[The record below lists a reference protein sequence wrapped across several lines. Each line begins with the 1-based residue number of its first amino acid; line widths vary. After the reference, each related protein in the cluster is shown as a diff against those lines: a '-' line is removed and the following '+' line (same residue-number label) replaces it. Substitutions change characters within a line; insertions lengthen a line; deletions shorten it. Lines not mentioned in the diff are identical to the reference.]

1 MENKNAINDLMSTT
15 MEKIREMVDV
25 NTVVGDPIEAGGV
38 TILPISQVSVGFA
51 SGGSDLDLKGQK
63 EKSNNIFGGGGG
75 ASVKVKPVS
84 FLVIKGDTVRLLP
97 VAQPAVGAADRVVEM
112 VPELIDRLTDYL
124 DSRKQDKEKETRVE
138 EENQSL

>member
-51 SGGSDLDLKGQK
+51 SGGSDLDWKGQK
-63 EKSNNIFGGGGG
+63 EKSSNIFGGGGG
-75 ASVKVKPVS
+75 ASVKVKPIS
-84 FLVIKGDTVRLLP
+84 FLVIKGDSVRLLP
-97 VAQPAVGAADRVVEM
+97 VAQPAMGAADRVVEM

-124 DSRKQDKEKETRVE
+124 DSRREEREEAERSEEKP
-138 EENQSL
+138 L

>member
-1 MENKNAINDLMSTT
+1 MENKNSINDLMQTT

-51 SGGSDLDLKGQK
+51 SGGSDLDLNTQK

-84 FLVIKGDTVRLLP
+84 FLVIKGDSVRLLP

-112 VPELIDRLTDYL
+112 VPELIDRLTEFL
-124 DSRKQDKEKETRVE
+124 DSRKKEKDGQGEA
-138 EENQSL
+138 L

>member
-1 MENKNAINDLMSTT
+1 MENKNSINDLMQTT

-51 SGGSDLDLKGQK
+51 SGGSDLDLNTQK

-97 VAQPAVGAADRVVEM
+97 VAQPAAGPADRVVEM

-124 DSRKQDKEKETRVE
+124 DSRKKEKDR
-138 EENQSL
+138 QSEVL

>member
-1 MENKNAINDLMSTT
+1 MSTT

-51 SGGSDLDLKGQK
+51 SGGSDLDLNSQK
-63 EKSNNIFGGGGG
+63 EKSNQIFGGGGG

-97 VAQPAVGAADRVVEM
+97 VAQPAAGPADRVVEM

-124 DSRKQDKEKETRVE
+124 DSRKKEKDEQGEV
-138 EENQSL
+138 L

>member
-1 MENKNAINDLMSTT
+1 MENKNSINDLMGIT
-15 MEKIREMVDV
+15 MDKIREMVDV

-51 SGGSDLDLKGQK
+51 SGGSDLDLNSQK

-84 FLVIKGDTVRLLP
+84 FLVIKGDSVRLLP
-97 VAQPAVGAADRVVEM
+97 VAQPAETAADRVVEL
-112 VPELIDRLTDYL
+112 VPELIDRLTEFL
-124 DSRKQDKEKETRVE
+124 DSRKKEKTDQGKV
-138 EENQSL
+138 L